1 MRTIVSQQ
9 QQQQQQNRFALIGAV
24 MVAVSLVFL
33 LYVGTSLYYSGK
45 KFQEQTHSVELVCK

>member
-1 MRTIVSQQ
+1 MRTIES
-9 QQQQQQNRFALIGAV
+9 QQQNRFALIGAI

-45 KFQEQTHSVELVCK
+45 KFQEQTHSVQLVSK